1 MTPSISENNTADVD
15 VVGSKQADLAAPAKE
30 NHETNPT
37 VQDDIPLMWSGGSE
51 PVSSSQSIYIVTSD
65 YESVD
70 DESSGR
76 GEALSPNS
84 GPPSEAG
91 FSVCSSSAD
100 VTIDEPYAQ
109 QPVSYL
115 IPTFAVLDPNQQ
127 QQFQFAFH
135 PENNNVVMYPPG
147 MMVPQGQ
154 GMPLPAISAAPA
166 HIPAVPYTT
175 AAWSPP
181 PMPATPAQN
190 QAVVQVEHQQ
200 HGMVTYTSPPPQPP
214 MIMPQVPTPAAMQQY
229 PPSLPPQPQGQM
241 YTPPAPQSQGQLYT
255 PPPPTTPFGHPAAAG
270 AAEETSSQSVTAMVM
285 PMPQT
290 DRDGENQI
298 SVGTRNGPMVL
309 FATAPGAS
317 ETTIQVQGMSG
328 YPDSVS
334 QQ

>member
-15 VVGSKQADLAAPAKE
+15 VVGSKQADLAAPVKE
-30 NHETNPT
+30 NHEANPT
-37 VQDDIPLMWSGGSE
+37 VQDGIPLMWSKGSE

-76 GEALSPNS
+76 EEALSPNS
-84 GPPSEAG
+84 GPPSEAE

-100 VTIDEPYAQ
+100 VNVDIADEPYAS
-109 QPVSYL
+109 QPVSFL
-115 IPTFAVLDPNQQ
+115 IPAPAAFAVLDPNH
-127 QQFQFAFH
+127 QQFQFVFH

-166 HIPAVPYTT
+166 HVPYTT

-181 PMPATPAQN
+181 PMATPAEN
-190 QAVVQVEHQQ
+190 QTVQVEHQQ
-200 HGMVTYTSPPPQPP
+200 HGMVTYASPPPQPP
-214 MIMPQVPTPAAMQQY
+214 MIMPQVPTPAMQQY
-229 PPSLPPQPQGQM
+229 LPPPPPPPQGQM
-241 YTPPAPQSQGQLYT
+241 YTPP
-255 PPPPTTPFGHPAAAG
+255 PPPPLQMTPLGHPAAASV
-270 AAEETSSQSVTAMVM
+270 AEEPSSRNVTAMVM